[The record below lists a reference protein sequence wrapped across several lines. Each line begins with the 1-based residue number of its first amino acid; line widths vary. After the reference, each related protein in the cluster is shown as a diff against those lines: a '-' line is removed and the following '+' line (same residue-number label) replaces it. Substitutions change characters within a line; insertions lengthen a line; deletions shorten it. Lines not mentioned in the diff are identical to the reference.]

1 MYKERAMAASARL
14 VVQMTPEEKAVLD
27 RRARKAGLST
37 SELVRRWVNDDNDI
51 EEHREEIEALLTT
64 LESSTPRILK
74 SLDSTLATT
83 REMMESLERIAGRRE
98 P

>member
-1 MYKERAMAASARL
+1 MAASARL